1 MNFFR
6 FLFNR
11 LGCLVH
17 NSTARI
23 IPTFIS
29 LPAAQNM
36 RYFIYIKKK
45 IFPFKDFDDTDV
57 DIGDGIDDNLGVNT
71 RRGKLLCHPHNNDD
85 TDGAIMFVAMMMTM
99 VMLVMLVVMVT
110 MVSMMNWWL
119 LR

>member
-1 MNFFR
+1 MSGHFINSHS
-6 FLFNR
+6 

-23 IPTFIS
+23 IPIFIS
-29 LPAAQNM
+29 LSAAQNM
-36 RYFIYIKKK
+36 RYFILKNY
-45 IFPFKDFDDTDV
+45 FHYFKDFNDTDV
-57 DIGDGIDDNLGVNT
+57 DIGDGIDDNLRANL
-71 RRGKLLCHPHNNDD
+71 RRGKLLCHPHNNDN
-85 TDGAIMFVAMMMTM
+85 TDGAVMFAAMMMTM